1 MDEEGKVTA
10 KADGTAVVTV
20 TTVDGNKTAI
30 CSVTVEIPKDP
41 TPDPDSKPD
50 PTPAPKPSVPD
61 NQESTTDSTMTVG
74 SEQKVRKRHLPHHR
88 NQENSHICKTAE

>member
-41 TPDPDSKPD
+41 MPDQIQTRSN
-50 PTPAPKPSVPD
+50 TGT
-61 NQESTTDSTMTVG
+61 ETVCSG
-74 SEQKVRKRHLPHHR
+74 
-88 NQENSHICKTAE
+88 